1 MIAERAASILFGLIQ
16 EAFEH
21 LNHCFN
27 KLLLFFIVHLL
38 VARNNFQLIDTLLAE
53 LFLYLLNLIRLKTSQ
68 VMIERSNEVNY
79 LSRQIQVLLVA
90 LLQDLPHHLDSFQLA
105 WDGGHIELHFDC
117 AVYTGGF
124 RKDLQE
130 LSVLIHLQEH
140 VLDTVKPRLC
150 DR

>member
-1 MIAERAASILFGLIQ
+1 
-16 EAFEH
+16 
-21 LNHCFN
+21 
-27 KLLLFFIVHLL
+27 
-38 VARNNFQLIDTLLAE
+38 
-53 LFLYLLNLIRLKTSQ
+53 
-68 VMIERSNEVNY
+68 MIERSNEVNY